1 MSQTAFA
8 GEISVLPVDHRE
20 WSSDEFCEEH
30 RVLTERLAELREVG
44 DKMTSLAPHEVGD
57 RLERTCGLLANR
69 IVPHVRS
76 EYEHRA
82 HLAARDGRPIPG
94 REQEAEIERSAD
106 LLIAV
111 WESVPSG
118 TAGPPHSLRGL
129 LFDLHSLLRLH
140 FDAGC

>member
-1 MSQTAFA
+1 MSRTAFA
-8 GEISVLPVDHRE
+8 GENADLLVDHRD

-30 RVLTERLAELREVG
+30 RVLTERLAELREVADG
-44 DKMTSLAPHEVGD
+44 MTSLASHEVGD
-57 RLERTCGLLANR
+57 RLERICGLLANR

-82 HLAARDGRPIPG
+82 HLATRDGRPIPR

-106 LLIAV
+106 LLIAA

-118 TAGPPHSLRGL
+118 TAGPPPSLRGL